1 MCKTRL
7 TLYAHLYV
15 KLESYFMHTNVRH
28 KCHFTHTII

>member
-15 KLESYFMHTNVRH
+15 KLESYFMDT
-28 KCHFTHTII
+28 KTQIIFYA